1 MSGVSECSPAGR
13 YRKQVCRMADL
24 LLRDTN
30 FEDDDDTRRED
41 ETVGFVAWFRAVRR
55 GRQGA

>member
-1 MSGVSECSPAGR
+1 MHAALVVGFVAGPL
-13 YRKQVCRMADL
+13 V
-24 LLRDTN
+24 LRDTN